1 MSGKKKEHHVTISSE
16 FVGEDN
22 DGDLGLLF
30 AVRTTHDAVYTDE
43 MLSLLISTPE
53 KERIQYLKSLPS
65 LGNEPNLMLA
75 MFVSDWMFRAK
86 STPIAKQALQ
96 ALFNPNLFD
105 TLPSDDMEWF
115 GNLLL
120 MASQVGQVGV
130 DSLLSFSIVEQKVF
144 KFYLDESLKLT
155 DINSA
160 SELLMALDALGDH
173 DDIKDKKG
181 VSIAYFQPA
190 SANDEAQ

>member
-1 MSGKKKEHHVTISSE
+1 
-16 FVGEDN
+16 
-22 DGDLGLLF
+22 LLF